1 MTSTLLSH
9 ALINPS
15 LSESRPASMRHFGA
29 RRGFS
34 LVEVVLA
41 IGVVA
46 FAFVAIFSL
55 LPVGMGVFREAMDT
69 SVSAQIVQR
78 IVSDSQQTNFD
89 NLVDPTK
96 SGGTASGD
104 WFVLPL
110 RYFDDQGSEVKVTGA
125 SPSATQ
131 KEMIVYH
138 VRIRGSNPGKG
149 NPSGHSSDYFTSL
162 PSTGER
168 FNPRDMTIL
177 TIQIVANP
185 AGKDLASAGIIDT
198 AKQLIDVKLAKTNA
212 LRVQTYSVAITRN
225 GKQI

>member
-1 MTSTLLSH
+1 MNTNLLPHTLI
-9 ALINPS
+9 APS
-15 LSESRPASMRHFGA
+15 VSEICPAPMRRSRH

-78 IVSDSQQTNFD
+78 IVSDAQQTNFD
-89 NLVDPTK
+89 NLVDTTK
-96 SGGTASGD
+96 SGGTSSGD

-125 SPSATQ
+125 TLSATQ

-138 VRIRGSNPGKG
+138 VRIRGSKPGAA
-149 NPSGHSSDYFTSL
+149 NPSGHTSDYFTSL
-162 PSTGER
+162 PSTGKR

-177 TIQIVANP
+177 TVQIVANP
-185 AGKDLASAGIIDT
+185 AGKDLASAGIIDN
-198 AKQLIDVKLAKTNA
+198 AKQLIDAKLARTKA
-212 LRVQTYSVAITRN
+212 LRVQTYSVAVTRN